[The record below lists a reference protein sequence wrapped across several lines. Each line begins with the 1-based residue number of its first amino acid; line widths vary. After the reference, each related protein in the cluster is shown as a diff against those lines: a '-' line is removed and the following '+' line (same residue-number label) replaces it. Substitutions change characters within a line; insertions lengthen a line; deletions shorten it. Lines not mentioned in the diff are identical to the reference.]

1 MLPFLQATLTNLKDV
16 LFIGNP
22 MYEDL
27 TDRAEARIRVL
38 AYLPQVT
45 KVDGELVKPSDI
57 EAAKALELT

>member
-1 MLPFLQATLTNLKDV
+1 
-16 LFIGNP
+16 

-45 KVDGELVKPSDI
+45 KVDGELVKPSEI
-57 EAAKALELT
+57 EAAKALELA